1 MPYSRSPKDVRS
13 PDRNSAASGM
23 ITVLGEFTLKLGAE
37 PADDAL
43 WRRSHP
49 RRLIQLLAS
58 APGRSQSL
66 RSVQAVL
73 WPDSEEAHARNRLH
87 HTAHLVRKSFEKLP
101 DRLRPQLLTR
111 REQLCLELPE
121 GVVIDAQEFLQCL
134 EADDRDQLLRF
145 EALQV
150 AVSWYRGPLAP
161 DWPDLGEVFVR
172 REEFERRYVSALQEL
187 VELAQDL
194 GKADAALKHSAAL
207 ARARP
212 EDVGLQCAHID
223 VLASQGLGAEALNH
237 GRHCRDVIAE
247 MDPAGL
253 GKLDETLRR
262 VQRTLNQRTAG
273 GSPAVPGPD
282 SRAAPSAPA
291 EPSGLPPIQPL
302 WGCEA
307 VLSSASGILQGSS
320 SNLLLIS
327 GPPRTGKTQVA
338 AALARIARRSAGT
351 RVIWLDATATAT
363 DDQLLQAMAHAVD
376 SGIEASP
383 EINAA
388 RLSSLLQGRETLVVL
403 DGLDLASASVCH
415 KLDEWCHAAP
425 ETRWVVTSRRL
436 LPLTAAKVLA
446 LGPDA
451 LARGSTPE
459 ADQSPAERI
468 FWNYVQAFGSHELG
482 EDVQAIGRRI
492 VAELEGH
499 PMLLRLAALRLAVL
513 AAHEVLDAIQ
523 SSPAAVLTL
532 PEETAA
538 ASQATEGSQ
547 WPTRVE
553 MAKRL
558 DGLRDGGLVVETTQA
573 AALLRDWLGSA
584 PPDVV
589 RLLARAA
596 TSAGWLSIPDLRE
609 LCQGET
615 TASMLDAVLDYAMR
629 GHFLARRVRA
639 AADVTWSEFRVP
651 VLVRAALWLSG
662 QHLTAEESH
671 AVLRAWLGKAP
682 GGSDRHRRRHRGG
695 FSHVEWLETR
705 LVDFE
710 VVVEP
715 MVQRGELTELATLF
729 EPHLDV
735 LHLCTRTQQLL
746 AWLQPLGDCRA
757 VLPAGLPP
765 RLLLARAPA
774 RGTRTGAGRPT

>member
-262 VQRTLNQRTAG
+262 VQRTLNQLAA
-273 GSPAVPGPD
+273 GSPP
-282 SRAAPSAPA
+282 AAPSLDTRHVPSAPG
-291 EPSGLPPIQPL
+291 EPPGLPDRK
-302 WGCEA
+302 
-307 VLSSASGILQGSS
+307 S
-320 SNLLLIS
+320 
-327 GPPRTGKTQVA
+327 
-338 AALARIARRSAGT
+338 
-351 RVIWLDATATAT
+351 
-363 DDQLLQAMAHAVD
+363 
-376 SGIEASP
+376 
-383 EINAA
+383 
-388 RLSSLLQGRETLVVL
+388 VV
-403 DGLDLASASVCH
+403 
-415 KLDEWCHAAP
+415 
-425 ETRWVVTSRRL
+425 
-436 LPLTAAKVLA
+436 
-446 LGPDA
+446 
-451 LARGSTPE
+451 
-459 ADQSPAERI
+459 
-468 FWNYVQAFGSHELG
+468 
-482 EDVQAIGRRI
+482 
-492 VAELEGH
+492 
-499 PMLLRLAALRLAVL
+499 
-513 AAHEVLDAIQ
+513 
-523 SSPAAVLTL
+523 
-532 PEETAA
+532 
-538 ASQATEGSQ
+538 
-547 WPTRVE
+547 
-553 MAKRL
+553 
-558 DGLRDGGLVVETTQA
+558 
-573 AALLRDWLGSA
+573 
-584 PPDVV
+584 
-589 RLLARAA
+589 
-596 TSAGWLSIPDLRE
+596 
-609 LCQGET
+609 
-615 TASMLDAVLDYAMR
+615 
-629 GHFLARRVRA
+629 
-639 AADVTWSEFRVP
+639 
-651 VLVRAALWLSG
+651 
-662 QHLTAEESH
+662 
-671 AVLRAWLGKAP
+671 
-682 GGSDRHRRRHRGG
+682 
-695 FSHVEWLETR
+695 
-705 LVDFE
+705 
-710 VVVEP
+710 
-715 MVQRGELTELATLF
+715 
-729 EPHLDV
+729 
-735 LHLCTRTQQLL
+735 
-746 AWLQPLGDCRA
+746 
-757 VLPAGLPP
+757 
-765 RLLLARAPA
+765 
-774 RGTRTGAGRPT
+774 